1 MLVEAGCQHYWN
13 ELIDGRFILF
23 YFSFLVGFCLVLLM
37 LVVVSTPSF
46 SRLTG
51 YGATSKSFIA
61 WKMKDAIRHQNV
73 NV

>member
-13 ELIDGRFILF
+13 ELIDGSFILF

>member
-1 MLVEAGCQHYWN
+1 
-13 ELIDGRFILF
+13 
-23 YFSFLVGFCLVLLM
+23 LVGFCLVLLM

>member
-13 ELIDGRFILF
+13 ELIDGSFILF
-23 YFSFLVGFCLVLLM
+23 YFYFLVGFCLVLLM